1 MTKFL
6 HLSGGIAPSTFFSLV
21 PLWAGILYSCC
32 TAVVWE
38 LPFAIIQGIPFTS
51 FLHESPAS

>member
-6 HLSGGIAPSTFFSLV
+6 HLSGGLPPSIFSLV
-21 PLWAGILYSCC
+21 PLWAGVLYSCC
-32 TAVVWE
+32 TSVVQG

-51 FLHESPAS
+51 FLRESPAS